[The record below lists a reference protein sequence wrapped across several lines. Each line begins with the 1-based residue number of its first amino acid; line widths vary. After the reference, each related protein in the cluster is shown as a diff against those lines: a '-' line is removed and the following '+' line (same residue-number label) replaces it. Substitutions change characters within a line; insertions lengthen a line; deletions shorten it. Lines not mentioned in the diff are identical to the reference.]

1 MNQIRFSFATRINK
15 LKQSYRTMVALTC
28 AYLL

>member
-15 LKQSYRTMVALTC
+15 LKQSYKTIATLAC